1 MALWTNFIPASTIW
15 FEISGLPR
23 QIAPRHVNCA
33 VLAHGT
39 QIAKVC
45 VVEIAIHVI
54 DQDLLAV
61 FGPEPA

>member
-1 MALWTNFIPASTIW
+1 MIW